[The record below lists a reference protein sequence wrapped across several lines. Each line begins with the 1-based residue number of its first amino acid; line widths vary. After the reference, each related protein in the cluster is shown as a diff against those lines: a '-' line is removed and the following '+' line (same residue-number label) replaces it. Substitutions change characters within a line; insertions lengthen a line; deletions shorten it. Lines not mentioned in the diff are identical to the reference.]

1 MGMVKRF
8 LGSYSENFAVAL
20 GLWPFMSL
28 ALTLPILAYL
38 YHRDGRLR
46 LGTAVGAYLT
56 VLYGLG
62 LVCLTLYPLPSGDS
76 GPGITYGIPPQLNPL
91 AFVGDL
97 RREGVAAL
105 PQILANVVFFVPLGF
120 IAGRL
125 FRWGLARTALAGL
138 AVSLLVETAQ
148 LTGVFGIYAYA
159 YRTFDVDDLIYNT
172 AGALVG
178 WLLAAAAA
186 RVLPPDEEAGSV
198 PVTDEPGFVRRMVA
212 LWIDSL
218 VMAVAWVVLVSG
230 VQALASAVGASRG
243 DLPGPLGDQRWMLL
257 LGAVVLVAVEGVVP
271 ALRAGRT
278 PGGGFVRMT
287 CETRPRRGWRRA
299 LFYVGRL
306 VVLGAVLAWPF
317 VGVPLAALF
326 YALVRQMP
334 YDLLP

>member
-1 MGMVKRF
+1 MVKRF
-8 LGSYSENFAVAL
+8 LGSYGDNFAVAL
-20 GLWPFMSL
+20 GLWPFVSL

-46 LGTAVGAYLT
+46 LGTAAGAYLT

-97 RREGVAAL
+97 QREGVAAL

-125 FRWGLARTALAGL
+125 LRWGFARTVLVGL
-138 AVSLLVETAQ
+138 GVSLLVETAQ
-148 LTGVFGIYAYA
+148 LTGVFGVYAYA
-159 YRTFDVDDLIYNT
+159 YRTFDVDDLAYNT

-186 RVLPPDEEAGSV
+186 RVLPPDDEAGPV
-198 PVTDEPGFVRRMVA
+198 PVTDDPGFVRRAVA

-218 VMAVAWVVLVSG
+218 LMGVAWVVLVSG
-230 VQALASAVGASRG
+230 ARAAASAAGVDLG
-243 DLPGPLGDQRWMLL
+243 DLPGPLGDQRWAMLL
-257 LGAVVLVAVEGVVP
+257 ALVVIVVVEGVVP
-271 ALRAGRT
+271 ALRGGRT

-287 CETRPRRGWRRA
+287 CETRSRRGWRRA
-299 LFYVGRL
+299 LFYAGRL
-306 VVLGAVLAWPF
+306 VVLGAVLTWPF
-317 VGVPLAALF
+317 VGVPLVLLF
-326 YALVRQMP
+326 YLVMRQMP